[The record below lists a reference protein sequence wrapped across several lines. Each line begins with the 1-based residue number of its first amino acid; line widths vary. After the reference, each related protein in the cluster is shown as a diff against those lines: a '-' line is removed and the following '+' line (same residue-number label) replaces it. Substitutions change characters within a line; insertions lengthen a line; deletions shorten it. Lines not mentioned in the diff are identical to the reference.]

1 MAEVKPLFMRS
12 CPVCRV
18 TMVRSGSAWH
28 CPACG
33 SMVLDAPAKAE
44 PQRRERPHKAAAP
57 ARAVTMLRV
66 NATA

>member
-1 MAEVKPLFMRS
+1 
-12 CPVCRV
+12 
-18 TMVRSGSAWH
+18 MVRSGSAWH

-44 PQRRERPHKAAAP
+44 PQRRERPHKTAAP